1 MVLQRYELLI
11 LTVPEI
17 TNDEAADLEKTLEKK
32 LQENKATLVSY
43 DRWGKFLL
51 AYPVKRNEYGVY
63 FLARFDAPAEK
74 KQDIIKELKELFDL
88 KFNTL
93 VMRSVTSQ
101 IDNNA
106 PLSYKRPQSLEET
119 PKDVDRFLKDN
130 KMTGIGPRRHGD
142 FEESFTSRSDREEM

>member
-17 TNDEAADLEKTLEKK
+17 TNDEATDLEKTIEKK
-32 LQENKATLVSY
+32 LQEHKATLVLY

-51 AYPVKRNEYGVY
+51 AYPIKRNEYGVY
-63 FLARFDAPAEK
+63 FLARFDAPENK
-74 KQDIIKELKELFDL
+74 KQTIITELKELFDL
-88 KFNTL
+88 KYNLL
-93 VMRSVTSQ
+93 VMRSVTSH
-101 IDNNA
+101 IANDA

-130 KMTGIGPRRHGD
+130 KMAGIAPRRAGD
-142 FEESFTSRSDREEM
+142 FEDSFTHRTEREEV